1 MYSPVDRPDKDVN
14 VIAELVWPPG
24 GGVIGCGT
32 FATMSVGALPTHE
45 TENVTG
51 ELNPWNESTIT
62 VVPVLS
68 PGLRDSVSVVGLIEK
83 SGSGPTY
90 EGVTGARTGGVPAI
104 TTEIWVE

>member
-14 VIAELVWPPG
+14 VIAELAVPPA
-24 GGVIGCGT
+24 GGVTDCGVL
-32 FATMSVGALPTHE
+32 AMMSVGALPIQE

-51 ELNPWNESTIT
+51 ALNPWNEFTIT

-90 EGVTGARTGGVPAI
+90 AGVTGARTGGVLPI
-104 TTEIWVE
+104 TAEIWVE

>member
-1 MYSPVDRPDKDVN
+1 M
-14 VIAELVWPPG
+14 
-24 GGVIGCGT
+24 
-32 FATMSVGALPTHE
+32 MSVGALPTQE

-68 PGLRDSVSVVGLIEK
+68 PGLRDNVSVVELIEK

-90 EGVTGARTGGVPAI
+90 AGVTGARTGGVPAMR
-104 TTEIWVE
+104 TEIWVE